1 MKELDHRVWFGHVM
15 HPAERQGRV
24 HPFFTARQ
32 LHSSAFTLIELLVVI
47 GIIAILA
54 SLLLPV
60 LSKAKARAHMSGCLN
75 NLKQL
80 NLCWQLYA
88 SDHNDVLPPNNSI
101 ADIYTGQLLAAGGS
115 WCTNIARY
123 DADPA
128 GIENG
133 LLFPYNRS
141 LGIYKCPADKSTI
154 ETRDGIK
161 LSQPR
166 IRSYNMSQSVN
177 GWLEFNYLTA
187 MVIPSY
193 KKFSDIKDPVPANLI
208 VFIDVHEDSIFDSLF
223 GIPTK
228 AYWGDKADWWDIP
241 ANRHNQGCNFSFAD
255 GHAEHWRWRVPKVV
269 RVKFAVQPVPEDE
282 LPDFRRVQA
291 GFKQYVN

>member
-1 MKELDHRVWFGHVM
+1 M
-15 HPAERQGRV
+15 HASFVGVQSRAP
-24 HPFFTARQ
+24 
-32 LHSSAFTLIELLVVI
+32 AFTLIELLVVI

-60 LSKAKARAHMSGCLN
+60 LSKAKARAHTSGCLN

-80 NLCWQLYA
+80 TLCWQLYA
-88 SDHNDVLPPNNSI
+88 SDHDDVLPPNNSI
-101 ADIYTGQLLAAGGS
+101 TDISTGQLLASGGS

-154 ETRDGIK
+154 ETPDGTK
-161 LSQPR
+161 LPQPR

-177 GWLEFNYLTA
+177 GWPEFNWLTA
-187 MVIPSY
+187 TVIPSY
-193 KKFSDIKDPVPANLI
+193 KKLSDIKDPVPARLL

-228 AYWGDKADWWDIP
+228 AYWGHTAAWWDIP

-255 GHAEHWRWRVPKVV
+255 GHAERWRWRVPKVV
-269 RVKFAVQPVPEDE
+269 KVKFAVQPVPEEE

-291 GFKQYVN
+291 GFKQYHN

>member
-1 MKELDHRVWFGHVM
+1 AGS
-15 HPAERQGRV
+15 HPR
-24 HPFFTARQ
+24 
-32 LHSSAFTLIELLVVI
+32 AFTLIELLVVI
-47 GIIAILA
+47 AIIAVLA
-54 SLLLPV
+54 SLLLPA
-60 LSKAKARAHMSGCLN
+60 LSKAKARGYTAGCLN

-80 NLCWQLYA
+80 TLCWQLYA
-88 SDHNDVLPPNNSI
+88 GDNDDVLPPNNSI

-154 ETRDGIK
+154 ETWDGTK
-161 LSQPR
+161 LPQPR

-177 GWLEFNYLTA
+177 GWPEFNWLTA
-187 MVIPSY
+187 TLIPSY
-193 KKFSDIKDPVPANLI
+193 KKLSDIKEPVPAQLL
-208 VFIDVHEDSIFDSLF
+208 VFIDVHEDSIFDALF

-228 AYWGDKADWWDIP
+228 AYWGHVNEWWDIP
-241 ANRHNQGCNFSFAD
+241 ANRHNQGCCFSFAD
-255 GHAEHWRWRVPKVV
+255 GHAERWRWRVPKVV
-269 RVKFAVQPVPEDE
+269 KEKFKPQSVPEEE
-282 LPDFRRVQA
+282 LPDFKRVQA
-291 GFKQYVN
+291 GFKQYHN